1 MKYAAFY
8 ITEDLSSIIVTT
20 ADEDEIK
27 AIPNNDKKTTEV
39 AASLMFQKE
48 NIYMIPTEILQR
60 VASGKMHFDS
70 EYVEKAQEELEKR
83 KGKNQ

>member
-1 MKYAAFY
+1 M
-8 ITEDLSSIIVTT
+8 L
-20 ADEDEIK
+20 DEDEIK

-39 AASLMFQKE
+39 AANLMFQKA
-48 NIYMIPTEILQR
+48 NIHMIPTEILQR

>member
-1 MKYAAFY
+1 MVEALGICSAGREEKRREQKRN
-8 ITEDLSSIIVTT
+8 TLT
-20 ADEDEIK
+20 A
-27 AIPNNDKKTTEV
+27 NNDKKTTEV
-39 AASLMFQKE
+39 AATLMFKKA
-48 NIYMIPTEILQR
+48 NIHMIPTEILQR